1 MSADRN
7 VNIAGLDKLT
17 LLKALWENQRVA
29 RFFVN
34 MPQAAPQWDEKL
46 AKQAIAN
53 GHIDYFQGRN
63 IKMDLSKDSMY
74 VSKYYD
80 EEAPIT
86 GAEVVAR
93 LRSQK

>member
-34 MPQAAPQWDEKL
+34 MPQAAPPM
-46 AKQAIAN
+46 
-53 GHIDYFQGRN
+53 G
-63 IKMDLSKDSMY
+63 
-74 VSKYYD
+74 
-80 EEAPIT
+80 
-86 GAEVVAR
+86 
-93 LRSQK
+93 